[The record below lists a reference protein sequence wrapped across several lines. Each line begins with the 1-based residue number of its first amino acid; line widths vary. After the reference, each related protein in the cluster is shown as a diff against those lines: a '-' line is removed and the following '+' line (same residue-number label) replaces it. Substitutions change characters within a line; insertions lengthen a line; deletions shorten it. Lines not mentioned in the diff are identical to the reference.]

1 MASRRGRRARKCEA
15 LSRRALGTLTGLVS
29 LVCLSGIAAIILAIR
44 TTEPDLF
51 DLVPKVS
58 HSDGYLLLAW
68 PNLERGRQALN
79 TVAVPSGTMIRAL
92 GYMVE
97 RDVPV
102 RDGRRVDSF
111 ILLPDIGNFL
121 HPAHRFGD
129 QMISVRLASR
139 HTVPFAEK
147 SLVWAWGALRTL
159 PGDPAG
165 HEPLY
170 ILEDARSE
178 PAGKGDIAAYFR

>member
-1 MASRRGRRARKCEA
+1 MASRPGRRARKCA
-15 LSRRALGTLTGLVS
+15 TLSRRALGTVTGLVS
-29 LVCLSGIAAIILAIR
+29 LVCLSGIGAIILAIR

-51 DLVPKVS
+51 NLVPKVS
-58 HSDGYLLLAW
+58 HSNGYLLLDW
-68 PNLERGRQALN
+68 PNLERGRRALN
-79 TVAVPSGTMIRAL
+79 TVAVPSGTLVRAL

-111 ILLPDIGNFL
+111 ILLPDVGNAL
-121 HPAHRFGD
+121 HSSHRFGD
-129 QMISVRLASR
+129 QMIIVRLAAGN
-139 HTVPFAEK
+139 TAPFGEN
-147 SLVWAWGALRTL
+147 SLVWAWGTLRTL

-170 ILEDARSE
+170 VLENARSE